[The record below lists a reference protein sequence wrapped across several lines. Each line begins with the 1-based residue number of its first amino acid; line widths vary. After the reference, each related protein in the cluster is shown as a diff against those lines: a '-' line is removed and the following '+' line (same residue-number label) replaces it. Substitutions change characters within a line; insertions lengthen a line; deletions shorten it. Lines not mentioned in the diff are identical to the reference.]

1 MNCPKCGKPTEATA
15 PFCGFCGTNLNEV
28 RLKNYAI
35 ANTSSENHKN
45 PGTTIKKMW
54 VVSVL
59 AIIAIIITHIVA
71 MVPIKS
77 KAERISDDWADHR
90 SYAYQHYGSEHNQE
104 TCDNCISYRIE
115 QQSYYQQGALQWR
128 NTITYCTLIAFAGAI
143 VYGVGTIAEK
153 QSKD

>member
-28 RLKNYAI
+28 RLKNHAI

-59 AIIAIIITHIVA
+59 AIIAIIITHVIA
-71 MVPIKS
+71 MAYIKS
-77 KAERISDDWADHR
+77 EAERISEERKDHNR
-90 SYAYQHYGSEHNQE
+90 TESGTYAPCDIEDCNECSNYERAKKSYN
-104 TCDNCISYRIE
+104 
-115 QQSYYQQGALQWR
+115 QQGALQWR
-128 NTITYCTLIAFAGAI
+128 TTITYCTLIAFGGAI
-143 VYGVGTIAEK
+143 VYGIGTIAEK
-153 QSKD
+153 QGKD